1 MKKRVG
7 VVLRTE
13 EITGVL
19 KHYVRNSM
27 LEKLTKYDIEII
39 CIPIINKLENIY
51 SIINSCDGI
60 IFPGGDDVVDKDLKI
75 LEYLYINNTPT
86 LGICLGMQEM
96 AIFKNGKMIDLNDD
110 SHYMKN
116 NKTHEVVID
125 KSSKLFEIIGKE
137 KITIN
142 SRHHSIITK
151 TDLNISAYSNN
162 FIIEAIEDSTKT
174 FFIGVQ
180 WHPEDLEVEETYLL
194 LNYFINC
201 L

>member
-7 VVLRTE
+7 VILRTE

-39 CIPIINKLENIY
+39 CIPIINKLENIF

-96 AIFKNGKMIDLNDD
+96 AIFKNGTMIDLNNN
-110 SHYMKN
+110 SHYN
-116 NKTHEVVID
+116 NETKAHDVLIA
-125 KSSKLFEIIGKE
+125 KSSKLYKIIGKE
-137 KITIN
+137 KISVN
-142 SRHHSIITK
+142 SRHYSIISK
-151 TDLNISAYSNN
+151 TDLNISAYSNDN
-162 FIIEAIEDSTKT
+162 IIEAIEDPSKR

-180 WHPEDLEVEETYLL
+180 WHPEDLEIEETYLL
-194 LNYFINC
+194 FNYFINC

>member
-7 VVLRTE
+7 VILRTE
-13 EITGVL
+13 KINDVL

-39 CIPIINKLENIY
+39 CIPIINNLENIY
-51 SIINSCDGI
+51 SIIDTCDGI
-60 IFPGGDDVVDKDLKI
+60 IFPGGDDVVAKDLEI
-75 LEYLYINNTPT
+75 LNYVYKNNTPT

-96 AIFKNGKMIDLNDD
+96 AIFKNGMMIDLNDD
-110 SHYMKN
+110 KHNMKDN
-116 NKTHEVVID
+116 ETHEVIID
-125 KSSKLFEIIGKE
+125 ISSKLYEIIGKE
-137 KITIN
+137 KITVN
-142 SRHHSIITK
+142 SRHHSIISK
-151 TDLNISAYSNN
+151 TDLNISAHSTDN
-162 FIIEAIEDSTKT
+162 IIEAVEDPSKD
-174 FFIGVQ
+174 FFVGVQ